1 MPKAS
6 QTQPRRSKP
15 PRPRSAT
22 LAIMGSAL
30 RSTVRSKLVI
40 CALVLSQLLFL
51 LPMLVSY
58 PTLSD
63 QAIGQEQ
70 VRQTL
75 DLLTSGISS
84 GIYDSAPDDL
94 KQINER
100 EVEALS
106 AASTATYPSKAFFA
120 AYAEYYGIEI
130 ESVAM
135 GYTEPDPSLYARSEL
150 IHKFAEVDQ
159 PDVYASASEM
169 PTMYYLAFAIGLLP
183 GIALLLPVAAIAF
196 AAQGGLA
203 RRSLMQ
209 MAPMGLAH
217 KRAACALV
225 TAGLA
230 LAAITLTLLPG
241 ALIAFVRNG
250 FGDASYPVVNIVDGA
265 LWSSTVGE
273 VLARDALLVVGS
285 AAFIVALTFTAESV
299 APRGGLGLALVL
311 LVAPLTPPYASQSN
325 GWMAIARHL
334 PCTYFSCG
342 GIVGLPV
349 YANGLDICAIRGAS
363 WELGCAVLGLSTL
376 ALGLLALLIN
386 AFRELGA
393 TKRLEA
399 KIHGQ
404 V

>member
-1 MPKAS
+1 MS
-6 QTQPRRSKP
+6 
-15 PRPRSAT
+15 
-22 LAIMGSAL
+22 SAL
-30 RSTVRSKLVI
+30 RSAVRSKLVI
-40 CALVLSQLLFL
+40 SALVLSQLLFL

-84 GIYDSAPDDL
+84 GIYDSAPNDL
-94 KQINER
+94 KRVNER

-106 AASTATYPSKAFFA
+106 AASTATYPSRAFFT
-120 AYAEYYGIEI
+120 AYAKYYDIEI

-150 IHKFAEVDQ
+150 IHKLAELDQ
-159 PDVYASASEM
+159 PDVYVSASEM
-169 PTMYYLAFAIGLLP
+169 PAMYYLAFALGLLP
-183 GIALLLPVAAIAF
+183 GIAILLPAAAIAF
-196 AAQGGLA
+196 AAQSGLA

-209 MAPMGLAH
+209 MAPAHPVH

-230 LAAITLTLLPG
+230 LVAIALTLLPSV
-241 ALIAFVRNG
+241 LIALVRNG
-250 FGDASYPVVNIVDGA
+250 LGDASYPVVNIVDGV
-265 LWSSTVGE
+265 LWASTVGE
-273 VLARDALLVVGS
+273 VLARGALLVAGS
-285 AAFIVALTFTAESV
+285 AAFIIALTFAAESV
-299 APRGGLGLALVL
+299 GSRGGLGLALVL
-311 LVAPLTPPYASQSN
+311 LVIPLTPPYASQSN
-325 GWMAIARHL
+325 GWAAIARHL

-363 WELGCAVLGLSTL
+363 WELGCTVLGLSAL
-376 ALGLLALLIN
+376 ALGLLTLLIDS
-386 AFRELGA
+386 FRELEA

-399 KIHGQ
+399 KTHGQ